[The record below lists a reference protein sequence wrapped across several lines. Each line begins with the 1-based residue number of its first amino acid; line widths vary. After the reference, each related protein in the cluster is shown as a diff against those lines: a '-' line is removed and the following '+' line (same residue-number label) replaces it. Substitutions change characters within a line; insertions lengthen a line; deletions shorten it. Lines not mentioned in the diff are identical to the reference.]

1 MDGAS
6 GGVQELP
13 RLHEPRRYSDRT
25 PSAGPPKRIG
35 ELLVKEGLITPSQ
48 LQDALDKQRADGGK
62 VVENLIALEYLD
74 TQTFVRF
81 LSRQPGIASIDIL
94 NYTIPPDVVRLIDR
108 EFALKHQIVPIDK
121 MGRDLT
127 VGMACPLDAATIAAL
142 EEKTGMKVR
151 PLLVSMSDVRVALAS
166 YYRSEDEAKAMFT
179 LDGNL
184 NVPLSARVVT
194 PGTASISLV
203 ESGMKFEKVIHLI
216 RQISSLPALPETVN
230 RVRHAMEDVDTSTD
244 DMAKIISNDPSL
256 AAKVVSLANSAA
268 YSFTHRVDTIERA
281 TALLGLR
288 EVYGAVLASAV
299 IDYFKEGKHF
309 NHKKFWRRSMLCATA
324 CRLIAKAKR
333 LQGVSGLFAAGL
345 MFDIGRAVLAEIAPK
360 QYADVDQDVAEEDII
375 EIENRLFGLAHPEVG
390 FLLADGWG
398 LPAEISEP
406 IRFHHDFQQAQ
417 KYPKLV
423 AVVALGS
430 HLSDL
435 SGKADRHDLETLA
448 ATHHALLELLEI
460 DTDQLCQIYDETM
473 DALKRQQSGV

>member
-1 MDGAS
+1 M
-6 GGVQELP
+6 
-13 RLHEPRRYSDRT
+13 HEPRRYSDRT
-25 PSAGPPKRIG
+25 PAAGPPKRIG
-35 ELLVKEGLITPSQ
+35 ELLLKEGLITPSQ
-48 LQDALDKQRADGGK
+48 LQDALDKQRTDGGK
-62 VVENLIALEYLD
+62 IVENLIALEYLD

-81 LSRQPGIASIDIL
+81 LSRQPGMASIDLL
-94 NYTIPPDVVRLIDR
+94 NYTIPADVVRLIDR
-108 EFALKHQIVPIDK
+108 EFAIKHQIVPIDK

-127 VGMACPLDAATIAAL
+127 VGMACPLDAATVAAL

-151 PLLVSMSDVRVALAS
+151 PLLVSMNDVRVALDN
-166 YYRSEDEAKAMFT
+166 YYRRDDEKKETFT

-203 ESGMKFEKVIHLI
+203 ESGLKFEKVVHLI

-230 RVRHAMEDVDTSTD
+230 RVRHAMDDVETSTD

-309 NHKKFWRRSMLCATA
+309 NHKKFWKRSMACATA
-324 CRLIAKAKR
+324 CKLIAKAR
-333 LQGVSGLFAAGL
+333 RVQGVSGLFAAGL

-360 QYADVDQDVAEEDII
+360 QYAEVDQELPEDEII
-375 EIENRLFGLAHPEVG
+375 RIENELFGLAHPEVG

-417 KYPKLV
+417 KSPKLV
-423 AVVALGS
+423 AIVALGAL
-430 HLSDL
+430 LSDL
-435 SGKADRHDLETLA
+435 AGKADRHDLQVLA
-448 ATHHALLELLEI
+448 GTHQVLLEVLGLELE
-460 DTDQLCQIYDETM
+460 QLCQIYDETVE
-473 DALKRQQSGV
+473 AVKRQQAGN